1 MHTCKCMQT
10 HACKCGHTCK
20 QMQRANT
27 NTCECMQTYTDA
39 NTHADANSCMQTQLD
54 IAGWTQSELCSVSG
68 RTQPPDVRCLFK
80 DFRDVL
86 YSVYWL
92 ELRWYCVLLYQILS
106 SVAAVALIWGTG
118 NNHFSWWLGLRL
130 VVWPLHG
137 NHSTGQRKCQRRYLM
152 FRPRSENRKVRP
164 VPDRLVILVTSSNL

>member
-1 MHTCKCMQT
+1 MWMHADIRRRK
-10 HACKCGHTCK
+10 H
-20 QMQRANT
+20 
-27 NTCECMQTYTDA
+27 
-39 NTHADANSCMQTQLD
+39 THADANACMQTQTD
-54 IAGWTQSELCSVSG
+54 VARWTQSELCSVSG

-86 YSVYWL
+86 YSVYWF

-106 SVAAVALIWGTG
+106 SVAVVAWIWGTG